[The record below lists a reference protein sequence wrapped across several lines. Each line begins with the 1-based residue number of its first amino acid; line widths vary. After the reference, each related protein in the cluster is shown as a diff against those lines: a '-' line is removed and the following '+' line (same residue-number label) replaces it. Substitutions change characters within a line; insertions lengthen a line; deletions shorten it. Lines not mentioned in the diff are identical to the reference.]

1 MLGATMISSLEQRS
15 TREVAMTRV
24 ETFTR
29 VVLAVVPRRAFLL
42 SIEDCIV
49 VGVVVVVEENVKNCE

>member
-1 MLGATMISSLEQRS
+1 
-15 TREVAMTRV
+15 MTRV